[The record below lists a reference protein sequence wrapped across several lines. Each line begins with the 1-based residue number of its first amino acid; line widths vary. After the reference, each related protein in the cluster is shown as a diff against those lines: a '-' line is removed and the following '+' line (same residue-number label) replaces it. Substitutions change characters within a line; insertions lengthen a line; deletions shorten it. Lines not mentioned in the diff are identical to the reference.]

1 MRRKGRKHNL
11 FSNQTLKPRK
21 DWSFSNQFG
30 SSINLNGCQ
39 PVQTFGKYPPI
50 NGQISINKAK
60 RWEMTHLE
68 CHGEKGEI
76 KIIPIVKEVVPES
89 NNSRDNNRAHLTLF
103 PNDDKRMMYRQE
115 HTYPV
120 IEIEGKN
127 KRGRLT
133 HPLRAMAHHKR
144 SHDDNHW
151 SSRFFPYGIPK
162 GQNKPSLAEL
172 ESQRYDI
179 EDAYGDA
186 EDCLQYDREWN
197 WGDGW

>member
-21 DWSFSNQFG
+21 ECSFSNQFG

-39 PVQTFGKYPPI
+39 PLETFGKYPPI
-50 NGQISINKAK
+50 NDQISINKAK

-68 CHGEKGEI
+68 CRGERGEI
-76 KIIPIVKEVVPES
+76 KMIPIVKEVVPLS
-89 NNSRDNNRAHLTLF
+89 DNKRDKNRAHLTLF
-103 PNDDKRMMYRQE
+103 PNDEKRMMYRQE

-127 KRGRLT
+127 QRGRLT

-144 SHDDNHW
+144 SHDHSHW
-151 SSRFFPYGIPK
+151 SSRFFPNHITK
-162 GQNKPSLAEL
+162 FKIKPSLAKL
-172 ESQRYDI
+172 ESQRYEI
-179 EDAYGDA
+179 EDGYLDA
-186 EDCLQYDREWN
+186 EDCLQYDSEWY
-197 WGDGW
+197 WGIDW